1 MGSYVRKRLFQG
13 VLLVFVVSVLVF
25 LMVDMMPGD
34 PVEIVTSHMVT
45 AEYKDQLRE
54 EYGFNLPIYQRYF
67 NWLTD
72 ALQGDFGKSFRS
84 KMAVSE
90 MISNRLPVTMKLS
103 FTALVLEMLIG
114 VPIGLLA
121 AYKKNGFF
129 DNLVVTLSLLF
140 TAIPSFWTSILLIL
154 VFGVALKMLPI
165 SGFSTV
171 SHYIMP
177 VTALIL
183 GGLSSII
190 RLTKNEVL
198 DVMREKYVLT
208 AYAKGLKKRSV
219 MVLHVLRNS
228 LILVTIIFFTSV
240 PSILSGSVIIE
251 NIFGIPG
258 MGQLLT
264 SGIQNQDF
272 PIIQACVLI
281 LSAMT
286 IISNLI
292 SDIVTALLD
301 PRIRTSFGG
310 EGK

>member
-1 MGSYVRKRLFQG
+1 
-13 VLLVFVVSVLVF
+13 
-25 LMVDMMPGD
+25 
-34 PVEIVTSHMVT
+34 
-45 AEYKDQLRE
+45 
-54 EYGFNLPIYQRYF
+54 
-67 NWLTD
+67 
-72 ALQGDFGKSFRS
+72 
-84 KMAVSE
+84 
-90 MISNRLPVTMKLS
+90 
-103 FTALVLEMLIG
+103 
-114 VPIGLLA
+114 
-121 AYKKNGFF
+121 
-129 DNLVVTLSLLF
+129 
-140 TAIPSFWTSILLIL
+140 
-154 VFGVALKMLPI
+154 
-165 SGFSTV
+165 
-171 SHYIMP
+171 
-177 VTALIL
+177 
-183 GGLSSII
+183 
-190 RLTKNEVL
+190 
-198 DVMREKYVLT
+198 
-208 AYAKGLKKRSV
+208 